1 MSINIVIAEDNAKIA
16 RALSVKVELDERFKV
31 KWIAS
36 NGKELLELLKED
48 HALDIILMDINMP
61 KMDGIAATEA
71 LKLLYP
77 QLKVIMS
84 TIFDEEEVL
93 LRAIIAGANGYL
105 LKDEK
110 PARIHQAMEDV
121 LNGGASMSAGIANK
135 ALSLIRAASPTLEA
149 TSGIDYKLTKRQ
161 VEILDQLSA
170 GRSYQDISDNLTISP
185 STVRKHIENIYQRL
199 QVHNKVEA
207 VQLARKNRLI

>member
-1 MSINIVIAEDNAKIA
+1 MSINIVIVEDNAKVA
-16 RALSVKVELDERFKV
+16 KALSEKVELDKRFKV
-31 KWIAS
+31 KWIAR
-36 NGKELLELLKED
+36 NGKELLALLQED
-48 HALDIILMDINMP
+48 HALDIILMDIHMP
-61 KMDGIAATEA
+61 EMDGIAATEA
-71 LKLLYP
+71 VKHLYP
-77 QLKVIMS
+77 QLKVVMS

-121 LNGGASMSAGIANK
+121 LNGGAPMSAGIANK
-135 ALSLIRAASPTLEA
+135 ALILIRAASPTLEV

-161 VEILDQLSA
+161 VEILEQLSV
-170 GRSYQDISDNLTISP
+170 GRSYQNIANNLTISP
-185 STVRKHIENIYQRL
+185 ATVRKHIENIYQRL

>member
-1 MSINIVIAEDNAKIA
+1 
-16 RALSVKVELDERFKV
+16 
-31 KWIAS
+31 
-36 NGKELLELLKED
+36 
-48 HALDIILMDINMP
+48 MDINMP
-61 KMDGIAATEA
+61 IMDGIAATEA
-71 LKLLYP
+71 LKRLYP
-77 QLKVIMS
+77 QIKVIMS
-84 TIFDEEEVL
+84 TIFDEEEFL

-121 LNGGASMSAGIANK
+121 LEGGAPMSAGIANK
-135 ALSLIRAASPTLEA
+135 ALSLIRFSPPDLESTPA
-149 TSGIDYKLTKRQ
+149 LDYKLTKRQ
-161 VEILDQLSA
+161 VGILEQLSA
-170 GRSYQDISDNLTISP
+170 GRSYQEIADNLTISP

>member
-1 MSINIVIAEDNAKIA
+1 MSINIVIVEDNAKVA
-16 RALSVKVELDERFKV
+16 KALSEKVELDERFKV
-31 KWIAS
+31 KWIAC

-48 HALDIILMDINMP
+48 HALDIILMDIHMP
-61 KMDGIAATEA
+61 EMDGIAATEA
-71 LKLLYP
+71 VKRLYP
-77 QLKVIMS
+77 QLKVVMS

-121 LNGGASMSAGIANK
+121 LNGGAPMSAGIANK
-135 ALSLIRAASPTLEA
+135 ALILIRAASPTLEA

-161 VEILDQLSA
+161 VEILEQLSV
-170 GRSYQDISDNLTISP
+170 GRSYQNIANNLTISP
-185 STVRKHIENIYQRL
+185 ATVRKHIENIYQRL

>member
-1 MSINIVIAEDNAKIA
+1 MSSNIVIVEDNAKVA
-16 RALSVKVELDERFKV
+16 KALSEKVELDERFKV

-36 NGKELLELLKED
+36 NGKELLELLKKD
-48 HALDIILMDINMP
+48 QALDIILMDIHMP
-61 KMDGIAATEA
+61 EMDGIDATEA
-71 LKLLYP
+71 VKRLYP
-77 QLKVIMS
+77 QLKVVMS

-121 LNGGASMSAGIANK
+121 LNGGAPMSAGVANK
-135 ALSLIRAASPTLEA
+135 ALTLIRVASPTLEA

-161 VEILDQLSA
+161 VEILEQLSV
-170 GRSYQDISDNLTISP
+170 GRSYQNIANNLTISP
-185 STVRKHIENIYQRL
+185 ATVRKHIENIYQRL